1 MSMKQLSVGDWVE
14 VRSKA
19 EILKTLDKDGKIDGL
34 PFMPE
39 LFAYCGKRF
48 RVFKRAHK
56 TCDTVNDYKGRKMKD
71 AVHLDDLRCDGSA
84 HGGCQAGCL
93 IFWKLEWLKPVA
105 DGTSPAPA
113 SNGTP
118 ASTATGCTEADVTAA
133 TKINGG
139 PNYACQCTLLPA
151 ATEPLPWWSPG
162 QYVED
167 LTSGNIGLLRWCRGM
182 FYMGYKGLANAGIGV
197 GKFMFWL
204 YDATIKIRGGF
215 PYPRQKGVI
224 PFGQRTPGAEL
235 KLQEGEWVRVRSY
248 KDILAT
254 LDDHNK
260 NRGLYFDAEMVPYC
274 GRTFKVLKSV
284 TKIVN
289 EKTGAMQEFKT
300 PCVILDGGVCEARYS
315 ECRLFC
321 PRAIF
326 AYWREI
332 WLERVPAPASCGG
345 HDHSHG
351 NCKH

>member
-1 MSMKQLSVGDWVE
+1 MKQLSVGDWVE

-19 EILKTLDKDGKIDGL
+19 EILRTLDKDGKIDGL

-105 DGTSPAPA
+105 DGTSPAAA
-113 SNGTP
+113 SNGETSS
-118 ASTATGCTEADVTAA
+118 ARAGCTEADVMAA
-133 TKINGG
+133 IQPGGG
-139 PNYACQCTLLPA
+139 PNYACQATLLPA

-197 GKFMFWL
+197 GRAMLWT
-204 YDATIKIRGGF
+204 YDSTAKLRGGF
-215 PYPRQKGVI
+215 PYPRRKGVI

-235 KLQEGEWVRVRSY
+235 NLKEGEWVRVKSY
-248 KDILAT
+248 PEILAT

-260 NRGLYFDAEMVPYC
+260 NRGLYFDAEMVPHC

-289 EKTGAMQEFKT
+289 EKSGALQEFKT

-332 WLERVPAPASCGG
+332 WLERIPAPAGCDDAGG
-345 HDHSHG
+345 NDH
-351 NCKH
+351 CKH